1 MNSNQGIG
9 EAFSSIGLVGL
20 FSIVITICSILLAW
34 YLLQEL
40 KLDHWFKHPRSPRA
54 RVLIAVLAVIL
65 GHLFARFILDYWS
78 WTNVLKLI

>member
-1 MNSNQGIG
+1 MNSNLGFDG
-9 EAFSSIGLVGL
+9 AFSSLGFTGL
-20 FSIVITICSILLAW
+20 FSIIITISSILLAW

-54 RVLIAVLAVIL
+54 RVLIAVLSVIV